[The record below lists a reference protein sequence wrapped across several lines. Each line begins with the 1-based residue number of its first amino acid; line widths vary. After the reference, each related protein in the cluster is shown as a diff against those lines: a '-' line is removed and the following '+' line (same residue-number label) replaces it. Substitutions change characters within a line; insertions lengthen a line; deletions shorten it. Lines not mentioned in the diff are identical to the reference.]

1 VSEKPEQCIFC
12 RAASRPEEEESLV
25 LFRGKRVFALLNR
38 YPYNNGHVMIAPY
51 AHAAWLSDSDP
62 ATRAELI
69 DLVARAER
77 VLVREYHTDGLNV
90 GINFGEAAGAGIADH
105 YHVHV
110 VPRWK
115 GDTNFMTVAGAIRV
129 VPEELPA
136 TWKRLSP
143 LFAEP
148 RG

>member
-1 VSEKPEQCIFC
+1 MSEKTGQCIFC
-12 RAASRPEEEESLV
+12 RAAARPDDEESLV
-25 LFRGKRVFALLNR
+25 IFRGDRVFALLNR
-38 YPYNNGHVMIAPY
+38 YPYNTGHVMIAPY
-51 AHAAWLSDSDP
+51 AHASKLSESDS
-62 ATRAELI
+62 ATRSELI
-69 DLVARAER
+69 DLVARAEQ
-77 VLVREYHTDGLNV
+77 VLAREYHTDGLNV

-115 GDTNFMTVAGAIRV
+115 GDTNFITVAGAVRV
-129 VPEELPA
+129 VPEELPT

-143 LFAEP
+143 LFAET